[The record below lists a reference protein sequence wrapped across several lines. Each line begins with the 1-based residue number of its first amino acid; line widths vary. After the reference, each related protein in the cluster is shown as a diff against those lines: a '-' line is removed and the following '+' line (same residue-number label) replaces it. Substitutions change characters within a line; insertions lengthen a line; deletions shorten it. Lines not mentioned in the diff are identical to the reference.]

1 MKTLIPNLTDATF
14 DEQVHGA
21 SRPVLVDVWAEWCP
35 PCRAMEPVLE
45 AIAEEYG
52 DQVEVCKINGDEHPG
67 VVARFGVMG
76 FPTLLVFDQGELV
89 DRLVGARG
97 KRQLLENLAAFIS

>member
-1 MKTLIPNLTDATF
+1 MQTAIPNLTDATF

-21 SRPVLVDVWAEWCP
+21 ALPVLVDVWAEWCP

-45 AIAEEYG
+45 AIAAEYG
-52 DQVEVCKINGDEHPG
+52 DQLEVCKINGDEHPG
-67 VVARFGVMG
+67 VVARYGVMG
-76 FPTLLVFDQGELV
+76 FPTLLVFHHGELV

-97 KRQLLENLAAFIS
+97 KRQLLENLATYIS